1 MEEKITNL
9 KELLSIVESQQGDIS
24 DSLEILPVNHDL
36 LTSSKSDL
44 TFISLEPVRILVYG
58 NIACG
63 KSQLINAIHGCKLAT
78 SRHSSIFQPRIA
90 EYKSGTDDKIILYP
104 TRGLLNNVTTPFQIQ
119 LDEIKTYLSIYDKDG
134 SIKKESPFER
144 LELYSTRCKVG
155 VNLIDLTLEDMSE
168 LFSLIDKENLS
179 KIDTVI
185 YCMRADNAYTAIDKN
200 NIEMLR
206 SLGYKSIVFVLTF
219 WNTLLFND
227 EIIGTDDAQR
237 AKEWLLKILAP
248 LTDLGENGIF
258 FVDSLVAIEGKI
270 NQDLDVI
277 EKSGILQLD
286 RHINN
291 LIIQKQETIISKLQ
305 L

>member
-9 KELLSIVESQQGDIS
+9 KELLSIVESQQGVIS

-78 SRHSSIFQPRIA
+78 SRHSSIFPPRIA
-90 EYKSGTDDKIILYP
+90 EYKSGTDDQIILYP

-155 VNLIDLTLEDMSE
+155 LNLIDLTLEDMSE
-168 LFSLIDKENLS
+168 LFSLIDKEYLS

>member
-1 MEEKITNL
+1 MEEITNL
-9 KELLSIVESQQGDIS
+9 KELLSIVESQQGVIS

-78 SRHSSIFQPRIA
+78 SRHSYIFPPRIA

-155 VNLIDLTLEDMSE
+155 LNLIDLTLEDMSE

-227 EIIGTDDAQR
+227 EIIGIDDAQR

>member
-1 MEEKITNL
+1 
-9 KELLSIVESQQGDIS
+9 
-24 DSLEILPVNHDL
+24 
-36 LTSSKSDL
+36 
-44 TFISLEPVRILVYG
+44 
-58 NIACG
+58 
-63 KSQLINAIHGCKLAT
+63 
-78 SRHSSIFQPRIA
+78 
-90 EYKSGTDDKIILYP
+90 
-104 TRGLLNNVTTPFQIQ
+104 
-119 LDEIKTYLSIYDKDG
+119 
-134 SIKKESPFER
+134 
-144 LELYSTRCKVG
+144 
-155 VNLIDLTLEDMSE
+155 
-168 LFSLIDKENLS
+168 
-179 KIDTVI
+179 
-185 YCMRADNAYTAIDKN
+185 MRADNAYTAIDKN